1 MMKQFE
7 FLDLDPDNLILSL
20 MAILD
25 EVTSQ
30 KDTEASVID
39 SYY

>member
-1 MMKQFE
+1 MKKFE

-30 KDTEASVID
+30 KDTEANVID

>member
-1 MMKQFE
+1 MKKFE

-20 MAILD
+20 MAIL
-25 EVTSQ
+25 EKSPSQ
-30 KDTEASVID
+30 KDTEANVID